1 MKKILEGLE
10 NYGGIILFYIVVII
24 FSLVTC
30 SGITDSSL
38 STNLSSNFYTENVST
53 K

>member
-24 FSLVTC
+24 ASLILC
-30 SGITDSSL
+30 SGMTDSSL
-38 STNLSSNFYTENVST
+38 DTKIASNFYAQSIQS
-53 K
+53 

>member
-10 NYGGIILFYIVVII
+10 NYGGIILFYIVVLI
-24 FSLVTC
+24 FSLVAC
-30 SGITDSSL
+30 SGMTESSFN
-38 STNLSSNFYTENVST
+38 SKVDDYFYTDVAYE